1 MELFEI
7 HPYNFLVKPLNME
20 KVCKQIQKILQ
31 LNYNDR
37 RFFTYT
43 YNKNQYKV
51 LVGDIIYFQSDRHH
65 IKIICK
71 TSTKEYVG
79 KIKTELEKFPDN
91 FVRINQS
98 DVINIRHIREC
109 FGIEIVMDNGD
120 ILPIS
125 RKYRDMFNTKMLENS
140 KWGELKNELI

>member
-1 MELFEI
+1 M
-7 HPYNFLVKPLNME
+7 
-20 KVCKQIQKILQ
+20 
-31 LNYNDR
+31 
-37 RFFTYT
+37 
-43 YNKNQYKV
+43 

-79 KIKTELEKFPDN
+79 KIKNELEKFPDN

-109 FGIEIVMDNGD
+109 FGIEVVMDNDD

-140 KWGELKNELI
+140 KWGEMKNELI